1 MNIDELRG
9 NIDDAYAGLIKKRR
23 GRFWRFSVVLRM
35 ILKFTDDM
43 RKDFVGQFAAQ
54 SAFYTVLSAVPFIM
68 LVILLLKYIVPF
80 DVNAVISTINTTF
93 PETVSSFLSKML
105 IEVFYRSKSTAM
117 LSAVVIAA
125 LWSSSRGTMAI
136 YCGLNQ
142 INGYVR
148 PYNWITARIASF
160 FYNLIFVLVIV
171 ASGTVMVFGSTLL
184 KLVEDDF
191 EPAHYLLNWMTDTRI
206 IIVVS
211 LILLVPAFMGMYTI
225 LPQRKLKF
233 IRQFP
238 GALATVL
245 GWLTFSFGYRIYIE
259 HYSKY
264 SLIYGSLTAVVLMM
278 LWVFF
283 CLYMLL
289 IGAELNKHIEEG
301 FFRRFW
307 STLRSKG

>member
-1 MNIDELRG
+1 MKIDEFKD
-9 NIDDAYAGLIKKRR
+9 NFDDAYAGLIKKRR
-23 GRFWRFSVVLRM
+23 GRLRRLSVIIRM

-43 RKDFVGQFAAQ
+43 RKDFVGQYAAQ

-68 LVILLLKYIVPF
+68 LVILCLKYIVPF
-80 DVNAVISTINTTF
+80 DVNAVITTINTTF
-93 PETVSSFLSKML
+93 PEQVSSFLSQVL
-105 IEVFYRSKSTAM
+105 IEVFFRTQSTAM

-125 LWSSSRGTMAI
+125 LWSSSMGTMAI

-148 PYNWITARIASF
+148 PYNWIAARIVSF
-160 FYNLIFVLVIV
+160 FYNIIFVLVIV
-171 ASGTVMVFGSTLL
+171 ASGTLMLFGNTLL
-184 KLVEDDF
+184 ALIEEDF
-191 EPAHYLLNWMTDTRI
+191 TPARYALQLLTDPRVSLI
-206 IIVVS
+206 LS
-211 LILLVPAFMGMYTI
+211 LILLVPGFMAMYTL
-225 LPQRKLKF
+225 LPQRKMKF
-233 IRQFP
+233 LHQFP

-259 HYSKY
+259 HFSKY
-264 SLIYGSLTAVVLMM
+264 SLIYGSLTAIVLMM

-301 FFRRFW
+301 FFVKFRKSFRG
-307 STLRSKG
+307 KP